1 MQTNFIYLKK
11 RIKEE
16 DEKKMKDKELNKI
29 MIDENAIKA
38 SIIDKKTHSI
48 RISFEG
54 KVPETWTESYFG
66 STIKKEE
73 WAEMMKNETLD

>member
-1 MQTNFIYLKK
+1 MQTNFILKK

-73 WAEMMKNETLD
+73 WAEMMKNEVLD

>member
-1 MQTNFIYLKK
+1 
-11 RIKEE
+11 
-16 DEKKMKDKELNKI
+16 MKDKELNKI
-29 MIDENAIKA
+29 MVDENAIKA

-73 WAEMMKNETLD
+73 WAEMMKNEALD

>member
-1 MQTNFIYLKK
+1 
-11 RIKEE
+11 
-16 DEKKMKDKELNKI
+16 MKDKELNKI

-48 RISFEG
+48 RIPFEG

-73 WAEMMKNETLD
+73 WAEMMKNEALD